1 MTSSTPTNPPDTTK
15 TTQTSPTDSS
25 TTTIH
30 NTPPPD
36 TGNKN
41 KPFQNY
47 YSFKKFV
54 KLISG
59 NSTNPNHY
67 FLKKPMV

>member
-15 TTQTSPTDSS
+15 TTQTSPTDGS

-36 TGNKN
+36 TGITHHIALELSLI
-41 KPFQNY
+41 P
-47 YSFKKFV
+47 KKMNWNRSDQIV
-54 KLISG
+54 KI
-59 NSTNPNHY
+59 
-67 FLKKPMV
+67 